1 MTGSLEHVAHAHSEY
16 MLGQIDRMPWAGDM
30 VGTATPAELRVR
42 LDEMHAFLTEA
53 LIPHMEATEAS
64 LYPELERMFQNV
76 HSMAPL
82 RREHAEI
89 RRSTAE
95 LARIRK
101 HVGDERI
108 SVGDAIALRRV
119 VFHLYALLKVHL
131 AEEQVYL
138 DILDRREAPEMAEAL
153 AAAMAHPGSPEI

>member
-1 MTGSLEHVAHAHSEY
+1 MTGSLEHVAHAHGEH
-16 MLGQIDRMPWAGDM
+16 MLSQIDRMPGVGDM
-30 VGTATPAELRVR
+30 VGSATPAELRAR
-42 LDEMHAFLTEA
+42 LDEVHVFLTEA
-53 LIPHMEATEAS
+53 LIPHMEATETT

-82 RREHAEI
+82 RREHVEI

-95 LARIRK
+95 LARVRK

-119 VFHLYALLKVHL
+119 IFHLYALLKVHL

-153 AAAMAHPGSPEI
+153 ASAMAHPGSPEV